1 MKTVNW
7 SKIGVIVVI
16 TLVVGVIASVIFSFA
31 TCEGTFNSNMMI
43 LGLILYVFIAAFV
56 VSYITKSV
64 FKKQAEKTME
74 TASNQGINGSTFHS
88 TRALIRIDEENKK
101 VAYVSVYN
109 PKELFLLDPKQIHDA
124 KADYIKGPLGGTS
137 YVYFQFY
144 YGKQKLRFPTF
155 LSNQAYMIKSAEVQT
170 GISKAETY
178 RDILKQVSAK

>member
-1 MKTVNW
+1 MKKVNW
-7 SKIGVIVVI
+7 SKIGVIVGI
-16 TLVVGVIASVIFSFA
+16 TLVIGVIASVIFSFA

-43 LGLILYVFIAAFV
+43 LGLVIYVFIAAFV
-56 VSYITKSV
+56 VSAITKSV
-64 FKKQAEKTME
+64 FKKQADKTIE
-74 TASNQGINGSTFHS
+74 SASKQGVFGSTFRS
-88 TRALIRIDEENKK
+88 NSAFIRIDEENKK
-101 VAYVSVYN
+101 VACVSVYN
-109 PKELFLLDPKQIHDA
+109 PKELFLLDPKQIHDI